1 MATDGGSRL
10 RASDAEREEYGKI
23 LRAAMTEGRLTLE
36 EGEVRLSQVYAAKF
50 RDELPQL
57 THDLPD
63 GGRRAVYDTP
73 EQRADWQRIGRRA
86 FAGHVGLVTVI
97 TAMLVGLWA
106 VSHAHFFWPAIPIL
120 FLVFSVLRHARWRRF
135 AASGAVGGPP
145 WARGQQVG
153 WQGQGGWQGQQG
165 GWQGRGGHPGWH
177 GHRHG
182 GWDRERVAP
191 WNRPDE
197 GWGRQGPQDS

>member
-1 MATDGGSRL
+1 MATDGGNRL

-36 EGEVRLSQVYAAKF
+36 EGEERLSRVYAARF

-57 THDLPD
+57 TQDLPD
-63 GGRRAVYDTP
+63 GGRQAVYNTP
-73 EQRADWQRIGRRA
+73 EAQADWQRIARRA

-97 TAMLVGLWA
+97 TGVLVGLWA

-120 FLVFSVLRHARWRRF
+120 FLVFSVLRHARWRRV
-135 AASGAVGGPP
+135 AASGGWGGPP
-145 WARGQQVG
+145 WARGG
-153 WQGQGGWQGQQG
+153 WGG
-165 GWQGRGGHPGWH
+165 PGH

-182 GWDRERVAP
+182 PGHWDRDRVAP
-191 WNRPDE
+191 WNRPDD
-197 GWGRQGPQDS
+197 GWGRRGPQD